1 MRQLISQPGDG
12 PVERIGHVREQTFN
26 DMPPLARAAFT
37 GFPSPAEDFVEKR
50 IDLNESLVRHKEAT
64 FFLRVQGDCM
74 AQFGIGNGDLLVVDR
89 SLSPKHGDVVVAV
102 LEGQLMIKQLLHR
115 DGQCILRAA
124 SPKSPDLTISPQ
136 ADLVI
141 WGVVCWSIHRL

>member
-1 MRQLISQPGDG
+1 MRQNPYPAEG
-12 PVERIGHVREQTFN
+12 PANELAFSTGENAQEGL
-26 DMPPLARAAFT
+26 PLLARAAFA

-50 IDLNESLVRHKEAT
+50 IDLNECLVRHKEAT

-74 AQFGIGNGDLLVVDR
+74 ARLGISDGDLLVVDR
-89 SLSPKHGDVVVAV
+89 SLSPKHGNVVVAV
-102 LEGQLMIKQLLHR
+102 VEGQLMVKQLLQW

-124 SPKSPDLTISPQ
+124 SPKSPDVAISPQ
-136 ADLVI
+136 TDLVI